1 VRGDETM
8 TDKEHEL
15 MLAMF
20 VHQGMAIKAL
30 QDVLR
35 ANNLLTDASLKGAHQ
50 SVQFAESETPD
61 LIPRLEEIY
70 KKTAKKLG
78 VDFPSTLQE

>member
-1 VRGDETM
+1 M

-35 ANNLLTDASLKGAHQ
+35 SNNLLTDATLNGAHQ
-50 SVQFAESETPD
+50 SVQFSESETPD
-61 LIPRLEEIY
+61 LIPRLREIY
-70 KKTAKKLG
+70 TKTAQKLS
-78 VDFPSTLQE
+78 VDFPSTPQQ